1 MRVATLLCGLCC
13 LLMVGCDSGP
23 KKVPVSG
30 TVTFDGT
37 PVGTAD
43 VLAEIIFTAPGQPP
57 DAIRFADGKFTVQVQ
72 PGKKRVE
79 IRHSRKVGENEM
91 GAIMEQYIP
100 DRYNDKSELEADIT
114 AARSDLEF
122 KLTSK

>member
-1 MRVATLLCGLCC
+1 MQSSESEPIKVQITSVRLPFDELLLPTIQIIAVQLVLGALIALVAALAFAGGAAAKSFSL
-13 LLMVGCDSGP
+13 P
-23 KKVPVSG
+23 A
-30 TVTFDGT
+30 
-37 PVGTAD
+37 AD
-43 VLAEIIFTAPGQPP
+43 V
-57 DAIRFADGKFTVQVQ
+57 TVQVQ

-100 DRYNDKSELEADIT
+100 DRYNDKSELEADIS